1 MLHLFVRMS
10 NLEKLITQKSFSNE
24 YHKGLVSLIF
34 VGNWLTSRHQ
44 QFFKNY
50 EITMQQ
56 FNILRILRGQHP
68 QAASI
73 NVLKDRML
81 DKMSDVSRLVERLR
95 KTDLVERKSSELD
108 RRSVDVRITS
118 KGLELLSRIDEDINQ
133 LENTLKGLDEQEAAQ
148 LNHLLDKVL
157 DHYS

>member
-1 MLHLFVRMS
+1 MS
-10 NLEKLITQKSFSNE
+10 NLEKLITQKSFLNE

-34 VGNWLTSRHQ
+34 VGNWLTARHQ
-44 QFFKNY
+44 QFFKKY
-50 EITMQQ
+50 DITMQQ

-95 KTDLVERKSSELD
+95 KTELVERKSSEID
-108 RRSVDVRITS
+108 RRAVDVRITD
-118 KGLELLSRIDEDINQ
+118 KGLELLAKIDEDLDQ
-133 LENTLKGLDEQEAAQ
+133 LENILNGLSETEAAQ

-157 DHYS
+157 DHYA

>member
-1 MLHLFVRMS
+1 MS
-10 NLEKLITQKSFSNE
+10 NLEKLITQKSFLNE

-44 QFFKNY
+44 QFFKKY
-50 EITMQQ
+50 DITMQQ

-73 NVLKDRML
+73 NVLKERML

-95 KTDLVERKSSELD
+95 KADLVVRKSSELD
-108 RRSVDVRITS
+108 RRSVDVRITD
-118 KGLELLSRIDEDINQ
+118 KGLELLSKIDDDLEE
-133 LENTLKGLDEQEAAQ
+133 LENTLKGLDESEAAQ
-148 LNHLLDKVL
+148 LNMLLDKVL
-157 DHYS
+157 DRYS

>member
-1 MLHLFVRMS
+1 MS
-10 NLEKLITQKSFSNE
+10 NLEKLITQKSFLNE

-44 QFFKNY
+44 QFFKKY
-50 EITMQQ
+50 DITMQQ

-95 KTDLVERKSSELD
+95 KADLVVRKSSELD
-108 RRSVDVRITS
+108 RRSVDVRITD
-118 KGLELLSRIDEDINQ
+118 KGLELLSKIDDDLEE
-133 LENTLKGLDEQEAAQ
+133 LENTLKGLDESEAAQ
-148 LNHLLDKVL
+148 LNQLLDKLL
-157 DHYS
+157 DRYS